1 MPEQNDLESR
11 LTLIEARLARIESK
25 LALPRLPSAGSPE
38 NPAPPPHPTTPRPPS
53 GNSSITRL
61 LGWSGATA
69 LVLAAVY
76 LIRLAIDSGWLTPER
91 QIGIAILGGL
101 ALICAGLALRHANRD
116 YAGLL
121 PAGGVVTLFMAT
133 YGAHMYYGLI
143 SPEQATLGVTMVCAL
158 SLWLCRLFASELYA
172 LFAVAGSYSAPFL
185 IANVLVDVVD
195 LAIYYSAWS
204 LIFSVYA
211 IWIGRRLVYLLAVY
225 FALIGFDLIQRES
238 MLTEWLEA
246 VTFQTLQFLI
256 FGIATAAFSVVRRAP
271 LSREA
276 ALAHLPALLIFY
288 LLQYALLDMHLPA
301 YAPWIAALTAALLA
315 GLYVVAHHWLR
326 NPLAGGRFLLSCYV
340 ALVLF
345 HAGYLVSVPEAWAP
359 WLALL
364 LLPALAWFSVTRLA
378 GQGVGWPVWLAVG
391 VIGAINYLRVVSDR
405 NLSVVPL
412 HDALAVLYA
421 LECYGAWW
429 LLRRRDAAS
438 SLLLPLLYAGHIGAM
453 AAAAQL
459 LDARLTTSM
468 AWGMLAVGC
477 LLLAIRGRERNLGQ
491 SSLLIFAI
499 SAGKIMLYDLHHAAP
514 LLRIG
519 LLVVLGV
526 TLYAGGWLYQRLLA
540 APAGPMAGQTP
551 AGSSG

>member
-1 MPEQNDLESR
+1 MSEQNDLESR
-11 LTLIEARLARIESK
+11 LALLEARIARIESK
-25 LALPRLPSAGSPE
+25 LALPRLIDGEKTASSSAAMP
-38 NPAPPPHPTTPRPPS
+38 PAAPRLPS

-91 QIGIAILGGL
+91 QIGIAILGGM
-101 ALICAGLALRHANRD
+101 ALIVAGLALRHANRD

-121 PAGGVVTLFMAT
+121 PAGGVVTLFLAT
-133 YGAHMYYGLI
+133 YGAHMYYGLV
-143 SPEQATLGVTMVCAL
+143 SPEMATLAVALVCAL

-204 LIFSVYA
+204 LIFSTYA
-211 IWIGRRLVYLLAVY
+211 IWIGRRLVYLLALY
-225 FALIGFDLIQRES
+225 FALIGFDIIQRES

-246 VTFQTLQFLI
+246 VSFQTLQFLI
-256 FGIATAAFSVVRRAP
+256 FGIATAAFSVVRRTP
-271 LSREA
+271 LSREV
-276 ALAHLPALLIFY
+276 ALVHLPALLIFY

-301 YAPWIAALTAALLA
+301 YAPWIAALTAAALA
-315 GLYVVAHHWLR
+315 GLYFVAHHWLH

-345 HAGYLVSVPEAWAP
+345 HAGYLESVPKAWAP

-364 LLPALAWFSVTRLA
+364 LLPALAWFSTTRLA
-378 GQGVGWPVWLAVG
+378 GLGVGWPVWLAVG
-391 VIGAINYLRVVSDR
+391 VIAAINYLRVVSDQ
-405 NLSVVPL
+405 NLAVVPF
-412 HDALAVLYA
+412 HDVLAVLYA
-421 LECYGAWW
+421 MECYVAWW
-429 LLRRRDAAS
+429 LVRRRDAAS
-438 SLLLPLLYAGHIGAM
+438 TLLLPLLYAGHIGAM

-459 LDARLTTSM
+459 LDGRLTTSM
-468 AWGMLAVGC
+468 AWGMLAIGC
-477 LLLAIRGRERNLGQ
+477 LLLAIRGRERALGQ

-499 SAGKIMLYDLHHAAP
+499 SAGKVMLYDLHHAAP

-519 LLVVLGV
+519 LLLVLG
-526 TLYAGGWLYQRLLA
+526 TSLYAGGWLYQRLLV
-540 APAGPMAGQTP
+540 APAGPTAGQAP
-551 AGSSG
+551 AESSG